1 MAIKRTEPKRLRDMT
16 AIGTGRAGRARL
28 RISRDSLFGYLL
40 LTPAVALLALLIL
53 YPLVL
58 ALVLSLTPGRF
69 LNPATARPGL
79 SLEHYERVLF
89 SMQTWGDLLRSFLY
103 VFGSIAPAFLTGLGL
118 ALLFRQAFRGRRWL
132 RTTVLLPWAVPGVA
146 ASMVFLWMFDASFG
160 IVNKILLGLG
170 LLVSPIAWLADT
182 RTALAAVIVPTAWK
196 LFPLFTMVFM
206 AALQAIP
213 LELYEAAK
221 VDGASSRAQ
230 FRYVTWPGLRVP
242 AYIVT
247 LIAFLGVFR
256 EFDFIFP
263 LTSGGP
269 GRTTMTLAIDIYL
282 QAFQYSDLGYA
293 AALGI
298 FSLVVATIAVLVTT
312 RAMRRSTV

>member
-1 MAIKRTEPKRLRDMT
+1 MT
-16 AIGTGRAGRARL
+16 VTGTGRAGRVGL
-28 RISRDSLFGYLL
+28 RVSRDSLFGYLL
-40 LTPAVALLALLIL
+40 LAPAVVLLALLIV

-69 LNPATARPGL
+69 LNPANAPPGL
-79 SLEHYERVLF
+79 SLEHYRRVLF
-89 SMQTWGDLLRSFLY
+89 SIQTWGDLLRSFLY

-118 ALLFRQAFRGRRWL
+118 ALLFRQPFQGRRWL

-146 ASMVFLWMFDASFG
+146 ASTVFLWMFDASFG
-160 IVNKILLGLG
+160 IVNKILLRLG
-170 LLVSPIAWLADT
+170 LLAFPIAWLADT

-221 VDGASSRAQ
+221 VDGASLRAQ
-230 FRYVTWPGLRVP
+230 FRSVTWPGLRVS
-242 AYIVT
+242 AAIVT

-269 GRTTMTLAIDIYL
+269 GRATMTLAIDIFL

-298 FSLVVATIAVLVTT
+298 LSLLVAALAVLVAT
-312 RAMRRSTV
+312 RAMRRSAA

>member
-1 MAIKRTEPKRLRDMT
+1 MT
-16 AIGTGRAGRARL
+16 AMRTQPARPARPRIG
-28 RISRDSLFGYLL
+28 RDALFGYLL
-40 LTPAVALLALLIL
+40 LAPAVALLALLIV

-79 SLEHYERVLF
+79 SLEHYQRVLF
-89 SMQTWGDLLRSFLY
+89 STQTWGDLLRSFLY

-146 ASMVFLWMFDASFG
+146 ASTIFLWMFDASFG
-160 IVNKILLGLG
+160 IVNKVLLGLG
-170 LLVSPIAWLADT
+170 LLASPIAWLADT

-196 LFPLFTMVFM
+196 LFPLFAMVFM

-221 VDGASSRAQ
+221 VDGASGHAQ
-230 FRYVTWPGLRVP
+230 FRYVTWPGLRVS

-269 GRTTMTLAIDIYL
+269 GNSTMTLAIDIYL

-298 FSLVVATIAVLVTT
+298 FSLAVATVAVLVTT
-312 RAMRRSTV
+312 RAMRRDTV

>member
-1 MAIKRTEPKRLRDMT
+1 MTAAGQGGGAPGRLRT
-16 AIGTGRAGRARL
+16 TQ
-28 RISRDSLFGYLL
+28 DSLFGYVL
-40 LTPAVALLALLIL
+40 LTPAVALLAFLII

-58 ALVLSLTPGRF
+58 ALVLSVTPGRF
-69 LNPATARPGL
+69 LNPATARPGVA
-79 SLEHYERVLF
+79 LEHYQRVLF
-89 SMQTWGDLLRSFLY
+89 SVETWGDLSRSFLY
-103 VFGSIAPAFLTGLGL
+103 VLGSIAPAFLTGLGL
-118 ALLFRQAFRGRRWL
+118 ALLFRRPFRGRRWL
-132 RTTVLLPWAVPGVA
+132 RTMVLLPWAVPGIA

-160 IVNKILLGLG
+160 IVNKALLRLG
-170 LLVSPIAWLADT
+170 LLAVPIAWLADT
-182 RTALAAVIVPTAWK
+182 RTALAAVMVPTAWK

-221 VDGASSRAQ
+221 VDGASSPVQ
-230 FRYVTWPGLRVP
+230 FRYVTWPGLRGS

-269 GRTTMTLAIDIYL
+269 GHTTMTLAVDIYL

-298 FSLVVATIAVLVTT
+298 FSLMVATIVVLTMS
-312 RAMRRSTV
+312 RAMRRTSV